1 VESYDKRPRRHCA
14 NDSGSLPLPPYFKA
28 YLSEVSLFREDKRG
42 EGWKRLEGS
51 QIRVGSIFKRGKR
64 TFPSSLNPAVGR
76 TNEGR
81 NRVKS
86 LEGKVDILE
95 EKAIEEKVKSTKGLI
110 QTFLQTLKAFRL
122 YEANHPILSKF
133 LERVRKDF
141 DEYFDEFDS
150 FSLQIGEH
158 RLYYQGNVVYEN
170 QDVKESLAFVFFKDG
185 IRELQFSKG
194 LEFKEII
201 DFLHIVRKSD
211 FLNRME
217 DDLVT
222 LLWEKDFSHITFIT
236 VDEFLEGSGI
246 YVPAT
251 EEDLIKKSEY
261 KGSREEWLQGK
272 DDEGEAERSYAP
284 ATEGLEQ
291 AINPA
296 PGQSLV
302 DACQLTPDEK
312 QAIDREA
319 LQEQQPEYI
328 YVLIDNLIEILL
340 HLGEDMDAYENMIS
354 YFDRII
360 EYLLEQKEVGKVVEL
375 LKSLNDTMES
385 MVLKDKQIFATRRI
399 LEKSSSPH
407 NIELLGKAMK
417 GNGEVPSEAI
427 LQYFR
432 FLNKQ
437 AVEPLCLLLGK
448 LESGKWRK
456 AICDQMVELSREEIQ
471 LLSKF
476 LSDPNPYLVSHILYI
491 LGRIG
496 DSSAAKYLENLVSHE
511 DLKIREETLQ
521 VLNKFGEKGKDLI
534 QKFLKDSVSGMR
546 ARAALFL
553 ARNAKVG
560 AVKPL
565 TEIILSEDFYKRDY
579 EEKASFFRALGE
591 TGSTEVIPILK
602 KIAKQGRWFQRS
614 KWNEMRQCATNT
626 LKMLGA

>member
-1 VESYDKRPRRHCA
+1 M
-14 NDSGSLPLPPYFKA
+14 SLP
-28 YLSEVSLFREDKRG
+28 E
-42 EGWKRLEGS
+42 
-51 QIRVGSIFKRGKR
+51 
-64 TFPSSLNPAVGR
+64 GR
-76 TNEGR
+76 TDEGR

-86 LEGKVDILE
+86 LDDKVNIQE
-95 EKAIEEKVKSTKGLI
+95 EKAIGEKVKSTKALI

-122 YEANHPILSKF
+122 YEADHPILSKF

-141 DEYFDEFDS
+141 DQYFDEFDS

-158 RLYYQGNVVYEN
+158 RLYYRGNVVYEN
-170 QDVKESLAFVFFKDG
+170 EDVKESLAFVFFKDG
-185 IRELQFSKG
+185 IRELQFSRG
-194 LEFKEII
+194 LEFKEIM

-222 LLWEKDFSHITFIT
+222 LLWEKDFTHITFIT

-251 EEDLIKKSEY
+251 EEDLIKRSEY
-261 KGSREEWLQGK
+261 KGSQEEWLQGK
-272 DDEGEAERSYAP
+272 VDEGQVENSHAP
-284 ATEGLEQ
+284 SAGGLEQ

-302 DACQLTPDEK
+302 EACQLTADEK
-312 QAIDREA
+312 EAIDREA
-319 LQEQQPEYI
+319 QQEQQPEYI

-354 YFDRII
+354 YFDRVI
-360 EYLLEQKEVGKVVEL
+360 EYLLEQKEVGKTVEL

-385 MVLKDKQIFATRRI
+385 MVLKDKQIFAIRRI
-399 LEKSSSPH
+399 LEKSSTPH
-407 NIELLGKAMK
+407 NIELLGKTMK
-417 GNGEVPSEAI
+417 GNGEVHSEAI

-432 FLNKQ
+432 FLNRQ
-437 AVEPLCLLLGK
+437 AIEPLCLLLGE

-456 AICDQMVELSREEIQ
+456 TICDQMVELSREEIQ
-471 LLSKF
+471 PLSKF
-476 LSDPNPYLVSHILYI
+476 LSDRNPFMVSHILYI
-491 LGRIG
+491 LGKIG
-496 DSSAAKYLENLVSHE
+496 DPSAVKYLGDLVSHE
-511 DLKIREETLQ
+511 DLKVREETLQ
-521 VLNKFGEKGKDLI
+521 VLNKFGDKGKDLI
-534 QKFLKDSVSGMR
+534 QKFLRDSAPGMR
-546 ARAALFL
+546 AKAALFL
-553 ARNAKVG
+553 ARHGKVT

-591 TGSTEVIPILK
+591 TGSKEVIPILK
-602 KIAKQGRWFQRS
+602 KIANKRRWFQKT

>member
-1 VESYDKRPRRHCA
+1 M
-14 NDSGSLPLPPYFKA
+14 
-28 YLSEVSLFREDKRG
+28 
-42 EGWKRLEGS
+42 
-51 QIRVGSIFKRGKR
+51 
-64 TFPSSLNPAVGR
+64 
-76 TNEGR
+76 
-81 NRVKS
+81 KS
-86 LEGKVDILE
+86 LEDKVGLFE

-141 DEYFDEFDS
+141 DQYFDEFDS

-194 LEFKEII
+194 LEFREMI
-201 DFLHIVRKSD
+201 DFLNIVRKSD

-222 LLWEKDFSHITFIT
+222 LLWEKDFSHITFTT

-246 YVPAT
+246 FVPTT
-251 EEDLIKKSEY
+251 EEDLIKRSEF
-261 KGSREEWLQGK
+261 KGSWEEWPK
-272 DDEGEAERSYAP
+272 EKAEEGQVESSHAP
-284 ATEGLEQ
+284 MSEGLEQ

-302 DACQLTPDEK
+302 QACQLTPEERV
-312 QAIDREA
+312 AIHREA
-319 LQEQQPEYI
+319 QQEQQSEYI

-354 YFDRII
+354 YFDRVI
-360 EYLLEQKEVGKVVEL
+360 EYLLEQKEVGKAVAL

-385 MVLKDKQIFATRRI
+385 MVLKDKQIFAIRRI

-407 NIELLGKAMK
+407 HIELLGKTMK
-417 GNGEVPSEAI
+417 GNGEVHSEPI
-427 LQYFR
+427 LQYLR
-432 FLNKQ
+432 FLTRQ
-437 AVEPLCLLLGK
+437 AVEPLCLLLGE

-456 AICDQMVELSREEIQ
+456 TICDQVAELSREEIQ
-471 LLSKF
+471 PLSKF
-476 LSDPNPYLVSHILYI
+476 LSDRNPFLVCHILYI

-496 DSSAAKYLENLVSHE
+496 DPSTVKYFGNLVTHG
-511 DLKIREETLQ
+511 DLKVREETLQ

-534 QKFLKDSVSGMR
+534 QKFLKDSVSGIR
-546 ARAALFL
+546 GKAALLL
-553 ARNAKVG
+553 ARNAKVE

-591 TGSTEVIPILK
+591 TGSKEVIPMLK
-602 KIAKQGRWFQRS
+602 KIAKKRRWFQKA
-614 KWNEMRQCATNT
+614 KWDEMRQCATNT
-626 LKMLGA
+626 LKMMGA

>member
-1 VESYDKRPRRHCA
+1 M
-14 NDSGSLPLPPYFKA
+14 
-28 YLSEVSLFREDKRG
+28 
-42 EGWKRLEGS
+42 
-51 QIRVGSIFKRGKR
+51 
-64 TFPSSLNPAVGR
+64 
-76 TNEGR
+76 
-81 NRVKS
+81 KS
-86 LEGKVDILE
+86 LEEKVDILE
-95 EKAIEEKVKSTKGLI
+95 EKGIEEKVKSTKALI

-133 LERVRKDF
+133 SDKLRKDF
-141 DEYFDEFDS
+141 DQYFDEFDS

-158 RLYYQGNVVYEN
+158 RLYYRGNVVYEN
-170 QDVKESLAFVFFKDG
+170 IDVKESLAFVFFKDG

-194 LEFKEII
+194 LEFKEIM

-236 VDEFLEGSGI
+236 VDEFLDGSGI

-251 EEDLIKKSEY
+251 EEDLIKRSEY
-261 KGSREEWLQGK
+261 KGSREDWLQGK
-272 DDEGEAERSYAP
+272 VDQGEGEGEGEGPHAP
-284 ATEGLEQ
+284 AAEGLEQ

-302 DACQLTPDEK
+302 EACQLTSDEK
-312 QAIDREA
+312 EAIDREA
-319 LQEQQPEYI
+319 LQEQRPEYI

-340 HLGEDMDAYENMIS
+340 HLGEDTDAYENMIS
-354 YFDRII
+354 YFDRVI
-360 EYLLEQKEVGKVVEL
+360 EYLLEQKEVGKTVEL
-375 LKSLNDTMES
+375 LKSLNDTMDS
-385 MVLKDKQIFATRRI
+385 MVLKDRQIFAIRRI

-437 AVEPLCLLLGK
+437 AVEPLCLLLGE

-476 LSDPNPYLVSHILYI
+476 LSDHNPFLVSHILYI
-491 LGRIG
+491 LGKIG
-496 DSSAAKYLENLVSHE
+496 DPSAVKYLEAMVSHK
-511 DLKIREETLQ
+511 DLKVREETLQ
-521 VLNKFGEKGKDLI
+521 VLNKFGDKGKDLI
-534 QKFLKDSVSGMR
+534 QKFLKDSVSGLR
-546 ARAALFL
+546 AKAALLL
-553 ARNAKVG
+553 ARQAKVG

-565 TEIILSEDFYKRDY
+565 TETILSEDFYKRDY

-591 TGSTEVIPILK
+591 TGSKEVIPVLK
-602 KIAKQGRWFQRS
+602 KIAKQRRWFQRT
-614 KWNEMRQCATNT
+614 KWNEMRQCAANT